1 MKKYIII
8 AFCGLIFVTPA
19 LCADKT
25 DTATTDLGT
34 AKVSTTPDTATSNVT
49 NTGYSDSELGQPQA
63 EAIVVSP
70 KGIVKETPAIAQP
83 VLKRIDIDRI
93 GSAPNYETFEG
104 LRLAKYFTIAQR
116 VEIYQEAKPIDA
128 YIMDA
133 KKIRWLY
140 PGSVFNPYS
149 QPWNQPSDFRSQI
162 KPIFTRAYGTE
173 VTMSDPKNKE
183 GQIRYTLDYR
193 DIYQNQF
200 PIYVH
205 DEQDVNYKHESW
217 DQNEIL
223 FMHAKLIPGI
233 NWTET
238 LNFGYRYST
247 MSAKN
252 DQSTHAYY
260 ENRHTYFTYFSLAP
274 SERCEW
280 FGQFEYFKSKRV
292 HSDFTYNP
300 DHFFYAAELRMKSKD
315 LKTSV
320 IPRMSYSIDYYYPF
334 TDTFKK
340 YEMQVRI
347 GHDFT
352 PKLNGT
358 MTFRTVVDDR
368 NESDNQTP
376 DYDGPGTSP
385 IHDTACWVGVE
396 NRLQYQF
403 YDKLWFQTG
412 LDYSVG
418 TNMCDFDNCALMTGL
433 EYYAPG
439 LIRVDVGYHGNDYYN
454 IEKWLSSVYF
464 KVYFFM

>member
-1 MKKYIII
+1 MKRVSAIIFCSLLFVSP
-8 AFCGLIFVTPA
+8 AFSA
-19 LCADKT
+19 
-25 DTATTDLGT
+25 
-34 AKVSTTPDTATSNVT
+34 T
-49 NTGYSDSELGQPQA
+49 NTGSISSASDTTTTASTTESGYSESQLGQPPA
-63 EAIVVSP
+63 E
-70 KGIVKETPAIAQP
+70 GISVTSSGLVKETRIQAEP
-83 VLKRIDIDRI
+83 VLKRIDINRI

-116 VEIYQEAKPIDA
+116 VEIFQEARPIDA

-140 PGSVFNPYS
+140 PGSVAEPYK
-149 QPWNQPSDFRSQI
+149 QPWNTAADYRSQI
-162 KPIFTRAYGTE
+162 IPIFTRAYGTE
-173 VTMSDPKNKE
+173 ITMSDPKNKE
-183 GQIRYTLDYR
+183 GQIRYTHDYR

-205 DEQDVNYKHESW
+205 DALDVNYKHEQW
-217 DQNEIL
+217 DQNEVL
-223 FMHAKLIPGI
+223 FMHAKRIPGI
-233 NWTET
+233 EWTET

-274 SERCEW
+274 SQRCEW
-280 FGQFEYFKSKRV
+280 FGQFEYFKSNRR
-292 HSDFTYNP
+292 HSSFPYNP
-300 DHFFYAAELRMKSKD
+300 DHYFYAAELRMKSRD

-320 IPRMSYSIDYYYPF
+320 IPRMSYSKDYYLPF
-334 TDTFKK
+334 TNTFSK

-352 PKLNGT
+352 PKLNAT
-358 MTFRTVVDDR
+358 TTFRSVFDFRDET
-368 NESDNQTP
+368 DNTAP
-376 DYDGPGTSP
+376 DYNPNNKYI
-385 IHDTACWVGVE
+385 IHDSAGWVGVE
-396 NRLQYQF
+396 NRMQYRF

-418 TNMCDFDNCALMTGL
+418 TNMCDFDNVGILTGL

-439 LIRVDVGYHGNDYYN
+439 LIRVDVGYTGNGYYN
-454 IEKWLSSVYF
+454 INAWLSSVYF
-464 KVYFFM
+464 KCYFFM